1 MNNINGFGGSRK
13 FRKIKIEVEKCTHK
27 QLSSELQQCYP
38 REKGFS
44 VRSIKR
50 FCSEK
55 EIKKVASILII
66 TVVTHSYIQESNI
79 DGQTLDEFVSTAVLQ
94 V

>member
-1 MNNINGFGGSRK
+1 MALEEVEDFVRQ
-13 FRKIKIEVEKCTHK
+13 KIEVEKCTHK

-38 REKGFS
+38 GEKGFS

-55 EIKKVASILII
+55 KIKKVASILII
-66 TVVTHSYIQESNI
+66 TVVTHSYIQVSNI
-79 DGQTLDEFVSTAVLQ
+79 DDQTLDEFVSTAVLQ